1 MGNEANKSIY
11 RNYVRALAHPDQ
23 IGDVVTENFVGH
35 DLPPQL
41 PKGIEGL
48 RAYRRA
54 VMAAFP
60 DQVSEIQD
68 LMAEGDKVSARLV
81 LKGTHK
87 GDFAGIKATGKTLAV
102 EVYEIARIEGGK
114 VAERWCL
121 LDRAAMM
128 QQLNG

>member
-1 MGNEANKSIY
+1 MGNEANKALY
-11 RNYVRALAHPDQ
+11 RQYVQALAHPDK
-23 IGDVVTENFVGH
+23 IDDVVAPNFIGH

-60 DQVSEIQD
+60 DQASEIQD
-68 LMAEGDKVSARLV
+68 LLAEGDKVSARLV

-87 GDFAGIKATGKTLAV
+87 GD
-102 EVYEIARIEGGK
+102 
-114 VAERWCL
+114 
-121 LDRAAMM
+121 
-128 QQLNG
+128 

>member
-1 MGNEANKSIY
+1 MYSPVVIAAYITANF
-11 RNYVRALAHPDQ
+11 L
-23 IGDVVTENFVGH
+23 GH

-68 LMAEGDKVSARLV
+68 LIAEDDKVSARLV

>member
-1 MGNEANKSIY
+1 MGNEANKAIY
-11 RNYVRALAHPDQ
+11 RNYVRTLAHPDE
-23 IGDVVTENFVGH
+23 IDDVVTANFVGH

-60 DQVSEIQD
+60 DQISEIQD
-68 LMAEGDKVSARLV
+68 LVAEEDKVSARLI
-81 LKGTHK
+81 LRGTHK
-87 GDFAGIKATGKTLAV
+87 GDYAGMKATGKTLALD
-102 EVYEIARIEGGK
+102 VYEIVRIEGGK

-121 LDRAAMM
+121 LDRVGLM